1 MCWIVV
7 LSSGDLTFFT
17 KANLAVVIFDTR
29 NACPETVPFLDSY
42 AGIPSMNVS
51 ITNTK
56 RYIPLPQ
63 RPQCERVAPA

>member
-7 LSSGDLTFFT
+7 LSSGVLAFFT

-42 AGIPSMNVS
+42 LKMPSIQMPIRRVRQTVHT
-51 ITNTK
+51 ITAASTM
-56 RYIPLPQ
+56 
-63 RPQCERVAPA
+63 